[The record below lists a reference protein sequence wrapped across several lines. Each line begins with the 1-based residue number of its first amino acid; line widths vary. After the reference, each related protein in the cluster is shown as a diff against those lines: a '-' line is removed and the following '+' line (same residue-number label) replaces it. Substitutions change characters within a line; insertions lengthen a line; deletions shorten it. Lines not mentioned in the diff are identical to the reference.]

1 MEKESSFQT
10 MEEQL
15 RLTKEQADRDKEL
28 LEAQIAQLH
37 VKEEAADDK
46 EECGGMSYVQITI
59 FISVKLRIFS
69 YRSILT
75 FFWGAQKYHLNE
87 TALLKEH

>member
-1 MEKESSFQT
+1 

-46 EECGGMSYVQITI
+46 EECGGMSYIQIT
-59 FISVKLRIFS
+59 
-69 YRSILT
+69 T
-75 FFWGAQKYHLNE
+75 FLGLN
-87 TALLKEH
+87 